1 MIARVQVPEH
11 VKPGDVV
18 EIRILIQ
25 HPMETGY
32 RRDEVGN
39 PIPRNTIR
47 SIRCRYAGD
56 EIFSAE
62 MSPGIAANPYLQFT
76 TVAQATGMLEFSW
89 IDDEGHSDV
98 QRKELVVASP

>member
-1 MIARVQVPEH
+1 MIARVQVPDH

-18 EIRILIQ
+18 EVRILIQ

-32 RRDEVGN
+32 RRDEVGR

-47 SIRCRYAGD
+47 SLTCRYGGE

-62 MSPGIAANPYLQFT
+62 MSSGIAANPYLQFT
-76 TVAQATGMLEFSW
+76 TVAQSSGVLEFAW
-89 IDDEGHSDV
+89 VDDEGHSEV
-98 QRKELVVASP
+98 YRKELAVAG

>member
-1 MIARVQVPEH
+1 MTARVQIPDR

-18 EIRILIQ
+18 EIRILVQ

-39 PIPRNTIR
+39 LIPRNTIR
-47 SIRCRYAGD
+47 QMSCRYAGE

-62 MSPGIAANPYLQFT
+62 MSPGIAANPFLQFT

-89 IDDEGHSDV
+89 VDDDGHSEIY
-98 QRKELVVASP
+98 RRELVVAR